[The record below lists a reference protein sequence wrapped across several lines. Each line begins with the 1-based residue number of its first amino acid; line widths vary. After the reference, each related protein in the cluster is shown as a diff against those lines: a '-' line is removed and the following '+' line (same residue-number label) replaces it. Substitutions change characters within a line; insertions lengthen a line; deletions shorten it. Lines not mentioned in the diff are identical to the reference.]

1 MPDDLIPDDL
11 RDFILKHFD
20 SIAQLEALLLL
31 RNDSHVHWSAEAV
44 AKRLYIDAA
53 QASAILSLHCNHGF
67 FVCSGAEFRFQC
79 DDDAKRRMVE
89 LLAGIY
95 SRHIVPVTNI
105 VHSKPLRIQEF
116 ADAFRLK
123 KEKGE

>member
-1 MPDDLIPDDL
+1 MADDLIPDDL
-11 RDFILKHFD
+11 RDFVLKHFD

-31 RNDSHVHWSAEAV
+31 RNDSHVGWSAEAV
-44 AKRLYIDAA
+44 AKRLYIDVA
-53 QASAILSLHCNHGF
+53 QASAILALHCGHGF
-67 FVCSGAEFRFQC
+67 FVRSDAEYRFQC
-79 DDDAKRRMVE
+79 DDQDKRRMVD

-105 VHSKPLRIQEF
+105 VHGKPPRIQEF

-123 KEKGE
+123 KDKDE

>member
-1 MPDDLIPDDL
+1 MADDLIPDDL

-31 RNDSHVHWSAEAV
+31 RNESQVRWSAAAV
-44 AKRLYIDAA
+44 AKRLYIDVT
-53 QASAILSLHCNHGF
+53 QASTILALHRSHGF
-67 FVCSGAEFRFQC
+67 FVLSDTEYRFEC
-79 DDDAKRRMVE
+79 DGEDKRRMVD

-95 SRHIVPVTNI
+95 SRHVVPVTNI
-105 VHSKPLRIQEF
+105 VHGKPPRIQEF

-123 KEKGE
+123 KDKDE

>member
-1 MPDDLIPDDL
+1 MSDDLIPDEL

-31 RNDSHVHWSAEAV
+31 RTDAHVYWSPDQL
-44 AKRLYIDAA
+44 AKRLYIDAT
-53 QASAILSLHCNHGF
+53 QASAILAQHCSHGF
-67 FVCSGAEFRFQC
+67 FVCTDAGYRFQC
-79 DDDAKRRMVE
+79 DNDAKQRIVD

-105 VHSKPLRIQEF
+105 VHSKPPRIQEF

-123 KEKGE
+123 KDKGA

>member
-1 MPDDLIPDDL
+1 MADELIPDDL
-11 RDFILKHFD
+11 RDFILKYFD

-31 RNDSHVHWSAEAV
+31 RNDPSVRWSPENV

-53 QASAILSLHCNHGF
+53 QASAILSQHCGCGF
-67 FVCSGAEFRFQC
+67 LACTDTGYQFQC
-79 DDDAKRRMVE
+79 NDDVKQHMVD

-123 KEKGE
+123 KIKDE